1 MRLSTAGWFAA
12 GCGVAVV
19 ALGVVA
25 GGFAAVNAV
34 RSDAS
39 NEDVQGIADG
49 TLDALTPAVDPAS
62 SEDVAVIAPH
72 AAPEWLNVPVQRPRA
87 LRDTPPVAPP
97 PPLPALDKL
106 QGSDMSAAGD
116 ARLPSTEATVHW
128 DPDDARMPEHA
139 TIVARAYWNPDSAIL
154 PRAPKRPRRA
164 TWNPDDARLP
174 SS

>member
-1 MRLSTAGWFAA
+1 M
-12 GCGVAVV
+12 
-19 ALGVVA
+19 
-25 GGFAAVNAV
+25 AVNSV

-39 NEDVQGIADG
+39 SVHVRGIADG
-49 TLDALTPAVDPAS
+49 SLDALTPAVDPAS

-72 AAPEWLNVPVQRPRA
+72 ASPEWLKVPVQRPRA
-87 LRDTPPVAPP
+87 LRDSPPIAPP
-97 PPLPALDKL
+97 PPLPTFDNALEDNAL
-106 QGSDMSAAGD
+106 EEDDLFVSGG

-128 DPDDARMPEHA
+128 NPDDARMPAQHSVV
-139 TIVARAYWNPDSAIL
+139 VARAYWNPDSATL

>member
-12 GCGVAVV
+12 GCGIAVV

-25 GGFAAVNAV
+25 GSFAAVNSV
-34 RSDAS
+34 RSDANS
-39 NEDVQGIADG
+39 EDVQGIG

-72 AAPEWLNVPVQRPRA
+72 ASPDWLKVPVQRPRA
-87 LRDTPPVAPP
+87 VRDSSPVAPP
-97 PPLPALDKL
+97 PPLPDLGDHLEENDLSVA
-106 QGSDMSAAGD
+106 GSAK
-116 ARLPSTEATVHW
+116 LPSTEATVHW
-128 DPDDARMPEHA
+128 NPDDARMPEH
-139 TIVARAYWNPDSAIL
+139 TTVVARAYWNPDSATL